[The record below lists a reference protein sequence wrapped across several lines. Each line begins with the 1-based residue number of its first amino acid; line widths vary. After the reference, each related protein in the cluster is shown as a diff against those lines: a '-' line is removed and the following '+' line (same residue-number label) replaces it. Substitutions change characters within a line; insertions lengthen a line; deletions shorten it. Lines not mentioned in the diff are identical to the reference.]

1 MGENSHKQCNWQGIN
16 IQNIQRAYMAQ
27 YQTNNL
33 IKKWVENVYRHFSKE
48 DIQMAKR
55 CMNRYSTSLIR
66 EMQIKT
72 TMKYLL
78 TPVGMAIIKKS
89 TNN

>member
-48 DIQMAKR
+48 DI
-55 CMNRYSTSLIR
+55 
-66 EMQIKT
+66 
-72 TMKYLL
+72 
-78 TPVGMAIIKKS
+78 
-89 TNN
+89 